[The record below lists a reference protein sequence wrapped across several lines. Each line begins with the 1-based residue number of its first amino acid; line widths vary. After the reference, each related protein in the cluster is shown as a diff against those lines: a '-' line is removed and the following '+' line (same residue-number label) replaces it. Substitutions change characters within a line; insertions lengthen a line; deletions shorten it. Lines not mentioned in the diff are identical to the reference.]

1 MSEHYLTKEIEGTG
15 GTIKETP
22 DDFRVEEIPL
32 YLPCGEGEHLYIS
45 VEKRGMTTHQLLRRA
60 AETFSIAERD
70 IGYAGLKDSNATTV
84 QTISIPLIAPDE
96 ARRLEGEQVS
106 VLAAIRHR
114 NKLRPGHLAGNRFRV
129 RIAGPRPDSLPRAQA
144 VLSRLQK
151 TGLPNYFGAQRY
163 GALGNSHR
171 IGLAILRGDH
181 ESACHLLIG
190 DPEKIE
196 HPDWRKSAEL
206 YHAGNLADALP
217 LLPRH
222 CRYERQLLA
231 GMLKGQSPK
240 KALLNLPL
248 NILRLYLSACQSAL
262 FDRLVDMRL
271 ATLDR
276 LWPGDIAVKH
286 INGACFRVE
295 DVAIEQARAD
305 RFEISATAPLYGHQ
319 VMLASGQ
326 SGILEEALLDKEK
339 LVLSD
344 FKLGRGLAMAGERR
358 AIRVPLS
365 AVAINHDTDDFVLEF
380 ELPKGSYATSL
391 LREIIKTPDG
401 N

>member
-1 MSEHYLTKEIEGTG
+1 MSEHFLTRELAGTG
-15 GTIKETP
+15 GSIKESP

-45 VEKRGMTTHQLLRRA
+45 IEKRGMTTHQLLRRA
-60 AETFSIAERD
+60 AETFSVSERD
-70 IGYAGLKDSNATTV
+70 IGYAGLKDSNATTI
-84 QTISIPLIAPDE
+84 QTISIPLVAPND
-96 ARRLEGEQVS
+96 ARRLENEQIT
-106 VLAAIRHR
+106 VLSAVRHR

-129 RIAGPRPDSLPRAQA
+129 RIAGPQPDSLPRAQEILA
-144 VLSRLQK
+144 RLQT

-190 DPEKIE
+190 DPVKIE
-196 HPDWRKSAEL
+196 HPDWRRSAEL
-206 YHAGNLADALP
+206 YHAGNIADALS

-231 GMLKGQSPK
+231 GLAKGYAPK
-240 KALLNLPL
+240 KALLNLPV
-248 NILRLYLSACQSAL
+248 NILRLYLSACQSSL
-262 FDRLVDMRL
+262 FDRIVDMRL

-276 LWPGDIAVKH
+276 IWPGDIAIKH
-286 INGACFRVE
+286 INGACFRVD
-295 DVAIEQARAD
+295 DVVAEQSRAD
-305 RFEISATAPLYGHQ
+305 RFEISATAPLFGHQ
-319 VMLASGQ
+319 VMIAGGQ
-326 SGILEEALLDKEK
+326 SGLLEEALLDKEK
-339 LVLSD
+339 LALAD

-358 AIRVPLS
+358 AIRVPLNS
-365 AVAINHDTDDFVLEF
+365 VTINSDANNFVLEF

-391 LREIIKTPDG
+391 LREITKNPD
-401 N
+401 